1 MKSLLSRLSGLLLVA
16 VVAVSGLSLAS
27 EAQAGGY
34 FGRHYGYWQICY
46 ETQYVPY
53 TVCEYSYD
61 HCGYS
66 YPVYRTYY
74 KTVVIPIRKW
84 VY

>member
-1 MKSLLSRLSGLLLVA
+1 MKSMLSKLSGLFLVA
-16 VVAVSGLSLAS
+16 VVAVAGLTVAS

-34 FGRHYGYWQICY
+34 GRYYGHWQICY

-53 TVCEYSYD
+53 TVVEYSYD

-66 YPVYRTYY
+66 YPIYRTYY
-74 KTVVIPIRKW
+74 KTVVIPVKKW